1 MLQSA
6 DILLYKVIKNNN
18 KQKVFSAIL
27 VCTFQGAK
35 NQPKTTN
42 KNLLHLN
49 LKSELFKKREI
60 IKKEEKY
67 FENSSFKKSLKLK
80 MFMTWIRIRIHF
92 FFQFGSRIRISIKVK
107 WI

>member
-42 KNLLHLN
+42 KNFLHLN
-49 LKSELFKKREI
+49 LKSELFKKKRDYQKRRKI
-60 IKKEEKY
+60 
-67 FENSSFKKSLKLK
+67 F
-80 MFMTWIRIRIHF
+80 
-92 FFQFGSRIRISIKVK
+92 
-107 WI
+107 